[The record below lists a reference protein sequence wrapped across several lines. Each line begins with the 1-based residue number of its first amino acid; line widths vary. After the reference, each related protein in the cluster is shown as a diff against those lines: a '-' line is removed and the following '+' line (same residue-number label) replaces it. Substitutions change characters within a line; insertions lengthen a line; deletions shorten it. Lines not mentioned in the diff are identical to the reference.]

1 MTTFIG
7 KEVTLVGKQ
16 PQVGE
21 VAPDFTILA
30 TDLTK
35 KSLSDFTG
43 RKVISVIPSIDTGI
57 CSTQTRRFNQELA
70 EMDQTVVIT
79 VSCDLP
85 FAQARWCGAEG
96 LEGAVTLSDYYDH
109 SFGKAYGLLMEEWNL
124 LALMHGETLP
134 ELITLLL
141 PCPSGCRQYRHS
153 LITSI
158 SKQRRQRQS
167 LESRSRKSR
176 N

>member
-96 LEGAVTLSDYYDH
+96 LEGAVTLPDYYAH

-124 LALMHGETLP
+124 LARAVLVLDEDNR
-134 ELITLLL
+134 ITYAEYLDNVNEHPDYEAALAAVKAL
-141 PCPSGCRQYRHS
+141 
-153 LITSI
+153 
-158 SKQRRQRQS
+158 
-167 LESRSRKSR
+167 
-176 N
+176 

>member
-7 KEVTLVGKQ
+7 EEVTLLGTK

-21 VAPDFTILA
+21 IAPAFTLMGA
-30 TDLTK
+30 DLEK

-43 RKVISVIPSIDTGI
+43 KKVISVVPSIDTGI

-70 EMDQTVVIT
+70 EMDNTVVIT

-96 LEGAVTLSDYYDH
+96 LDDAVTLSDYYDH

-124 LALMHGETLP
+124 LARAVFVLDE
-134 ELITLLL
+134 ENRITYVEYLENVNAH
-141 PCPSGCRQYRHS
+141 PDYEAA
-153 LITSI
+153 ITAV
-158 SKQRRQRQS
+158 R
-167 LESRSRKSR
+167 
-176 N
+176 

>member
-70 EMDQTVVIT
+70 EMD
-79 VSCDLP
+79 
-85 FAQARWCGAEG
+85 
-96 LEGAVTLSDYYDH
+96 
-109 SFGKAYGLLMEEWNL
+109 
-124 LALMHGETLP
+124 
-134 ELITLLL
+134 
-141 PCPSGCRQYRHS
+141 
-153 LITSI
+153 
-158 SKQRRQRQS
+158 
-167 LESRSRKSR
+167 
-176 N
+176 

>member
-21 VAPDFTILA
+21 LAPDFILMA

-35 KSLSDFTG
+35 KSLTDLSG
-43 RKVISVIPSIDTGI
+43 KKVLSVVPSIDTGI

-70 EMDQTVVIT
+70 DLDNTVVIT

-85 FAQARWCGAEG
+85 FALARWCSAEG
-96 LEGAVTLSDYYDH
+96 LGNAITLSDYYDH

-124 LALMHGETLP
+124 LARAVLVLDENNH
-134 ELITLLL
+134 IT
-141 PCPSGCRQYRHS
+141 Y
-153 LITSI
+153 TEY
-158 SKQRRQRQS
+158 
-167 LESRSRKSR
+167 LENVNEHPDYEAALSAVKYL
-176 N
+176 

>member
-7 KEVTLVGKQ
+7 EEVTLLGTK

-21 VAPDFTILA
+21 IAPAFTLMGA
-30 TDLTK
+30 DLEK

-43 RKVISVIPSIDTGI
+43 KKVISVVPSIDTGI

-70 EMDQTVVIT
+70 EMDNTVVIT

-96 LEGAVTLSDYYDH
+96 LDDVVTLSDYYDH

-124 LALMHGETLP
+124 LARAVFVLDE
-134 ELITLLL
+134 ENRITYVEYLENVNAH
-141 PCPSGCRQYRHS
+141 PDYEAA
-153 LITSI
+153 ITAV
-158 SKQRRQRQS
+158 R
-167 LESRSRKSR
+167 
-176 N
+176 